1 MPFTLITFGV
11 MTAATITQIP
21 AFMALTQLLVMTLF
35 FLPGG
40 RCPLRARAA
49 WLTVRTRFAP
59 ITDRCAQ

>member
-35 FLPGG
+35 FLPGALSW
-40 RCPLRARAA
+40 RALPAPRAR
-49 WLTVRTRFAP
+49 P
-59 ITDRCAQ
+59 G